1 MVLAKGVKPEPRKT
15 QTMLEWPKPSS
26 LKSLRGFLGL
36 TGFYRRF
43 IRHYAQ
49 LAAPLTRLLCKDQFQ
64 WSDEAQTAF
73 DAMKA
78 AMTSAQVLALPDFNS
93 PFLFNTYIS
102 LLQFSSS
109 LPLSQYRLKNNILT
123 IFSPVT

>member
-93 PFLFNTYIS
+93 PFFLETDAFGSGMGIV
-102 LLQFSSS
+102 
-109 LPLSQYRLKNNILT
+109 LSQQGHPIAY
-123 IFSPVT
+123 FSKQLCPKLL